1 MNYAT
6 VTDIGRV
13 RKLNEDSCYYNDSE
27 LFPYGIVA
35 DGMGGHAAGE
45 VASSMLVDILQNH
58 LVNKLG
64 QKLDY
69 VEAGEEVRHAII
81 AANGIIYNYSKE
93 HYKVMGMG
101 TTVSFAMLYKK
112 KLITAQVGDSRVY
125 LIKGNKIEQITK
137 DHSYVQELL
146 TRGEITPEEAKNHP
160 KKNFITR
167 AIGVEDYIKVDV
179 SINDYKGGIV
189 FICSDGL
196 TNLVEDNEILKAIKG
211 SKDLQKTAQE
221 LVDLANERGGRDNI
235 SIVVFG
241 EECK

>member
-13 RKLNEDSCYYNDSE
+13 RKLNEDSCYYNDSP

-45 VASSMLVDILQNH
+45 VASSMLVDIMQNH

-69 VEAGEEVRHAII
+69 VEASEEIRKAVI

-101 TTVSFAMLYKK
+101 TTVSFAMIYKK

-146 TRGEITPEEAKNHP
+146 SRGEITPEEAKNHP
-160 KKNFITR
+160 KKNYITR
-167 AIGVEDYIKVDV
+167 AIGVEDYIKVDI

-196 TNLVEDNEILKAIKG
+196 TNLVDDNEILEYVKN
-211 SKDLQKTAQE
+211 SKDIQKTAQQ
-221 LVDLANERGGRDNI
+221 LVDLANERGGKDNI